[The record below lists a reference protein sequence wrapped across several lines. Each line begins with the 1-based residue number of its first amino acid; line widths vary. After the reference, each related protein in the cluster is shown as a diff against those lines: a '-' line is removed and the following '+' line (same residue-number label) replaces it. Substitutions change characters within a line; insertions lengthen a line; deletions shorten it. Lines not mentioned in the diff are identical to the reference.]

1 VIFIGADAYFVGWLG
16 YEALAGISL
25 VFPFL
30 LLMQR
35 MAAGGMGGGVSSA
48 IARALGGGRRDD
60 ANALVMHALIIAL
73 CMSAVFTVTLLLY
86 GSPLYAGMG
95 GKGQALEAASAY
107 SSVIFCGAI
116 FTWLANILANV
127 VRGTGNMIVPASAIV
142 AGEVVHLA
150 LAPAL
155 ILGLGPFPRIGVTGA
170 ALGVVGSYAITA
182 AILVLYI
189 GAGRALVT
197 FSGRGLRLKQRL
209 FADILRVG
217 ALSSL
222 NVVQQQAISIVIAA
236 LIGHFGTMALA
247 GYGAALR
254 LEMLQVPVVFGLGS
268 AVIAMVGANVG
279 AGQRQRAVRIA
290 WIGAAIGAVISGGI
304 GVLGAAFAPSWMSLF
319 ATEPQV
325 QAVGVAYLRFVGPAY
340 VMFGIGL
347 VLFFASQG
355 IGRVFWPF
363 LAVTSRLAMV
373 GIGGWFA
380 VYGLKLDLT
389 ALFCRHRGLHR
400 RVRTSHHRRVQ
411 VARGPLEM
419 SAQGFHGPHAQSRR

>member
-1 VIFIGADAYFVGWLG
+1 
-16 YEALAGISL
+16 
-25 VFPFL
+25 
-30 LLMQR
+30 
-35 MAAGGMGGGVSSA
+35 
-48 IARALGGGRRDD
+48 
-60 ANALVMHALIIAL
+60 
-73 CMSAVFTVTLLLY
+73 
-86 GSPLYAGMG
+86 
-95 GKGQALEAASAY
+95 
-107 SSVIFCGAI
+107 
-116 FTWLANILANV
+116 
-127 VRGTGNMIVPASAIV
+127 
-142 AGEVVHLA
+142 
-150 LAPAL
+150 
-155 ILGLGPFPRIGVTGA
+155 
-170 ALGVVGSYAITA
+170 
-182 AILVLYI
+182 
-189 GAGRALVT
+189 LVT

-217 ALSSL
+217 ALSSV

-373 GIGGWFA
+373 GIGGRFV

-389 ALFCRHRGLHR
+389 ALFVVIAGSIVAFGLVIIAVFKWR
-400 RVRTSHHRRVQ
+400 
-411 VARGPLEM
+411 AAPLEM
-419 SAQGFHGPHAQSRR
+419 SAQGFHGPTLKAAGSNDR